1 MGSAAGMP
9 GGASGKGPMGQLGQL
24 ANPQTKDPM
33 QNQNNQGL
41 PGMQKPQQQPGP
53 PVMQTANGPVLKPMP
68 AGGPQPMG
76 QAKPGAGYNPLADAS
91 LTTPGAIAAQ
101 NRGLD
106 MKPPSA
112 GGPLAQFQAQ
122 PGRMSGLM
130 QSLQGAMGAS
140 GGQPGSISLGDK
152 MMRPQLPQQ
161 GGGRIPMAPPP
172 SMPPGAPGAPTPPGA
187 PKPPGGNP
195 AGPATGAGK

>member
-9 GGASGKGPMGQLGQL
+9 GGGAGGKGPMGQLGQV
-24 ANPQTKDPM
+24 ANPQSKDPM

-41 PGMQKPQQQPGP
+41 PGVQKPQPQPGP
-53 PVMQTANGPVLKPMP
+53 LVMQTANGPMLRPMP
-68 AGGPQPMG
+68 AGGGPQPMG
-76 QAKPGAGYNPLADAS
+76 QAKPGGGYNPLADAS

-122 PGRMSGLM
+122 NQQPPGRMSGLM

-140 GGQPGSISLGDK
+140 GGQPGSVSLGDK
-152 MMRPQLPQQ
+152 RMRQ
-161 GGGRIPMAPPP
+161 
-172 SMPPGAPGAPTPPGA
+172 SDDAPG
-187 PKPPGGNP
+187 
-195 AGPATGAGK
+195 